1 MAAITYDD
9 LIRRVPQWLYAQNR
23 SLVLDM
29 DDIVRQAHDQL
40 IGVLDHDLFRSIIT
54 GETMTAAS
62 MGVLDL
68 SAEDPPVLEV
78 RSIRVR
84 YRDGVDDWTPLQR
97 RNLETLTMLYARNR
111 PSRPLYYSEYNGP
124 LIIKAF
130 PAPKQDYELEIAAN
144 VEPPVLSETQQT
156 NTMSILAPRAVEK
169 AVFRQAAIYQK
180 NWEDA
185 QVYEK
190 EMIQAVTEANAQVQR
205 RRRDETETR
214 PVETSNI
221 QGQ

>member
-40 IGVLDHDLFRSIIT
+40 IGVLDHDLFRTIIT

-144 VEPPVLSETQQT
+144 VEPPVLSQT
-156 NTMSILAPRAVEK
+156 TADEHHVDPSRRALS
-169 AVFRQAAIYQK
+169 
-180 NWEDA
+180 
-185 QVYEK
+185 
-190 EMIQAVTEANAQVQR
+190 R
-205 RRRDETETR
+205 RPSSVRPPSTRRTGRTR
-214 PVETSNI
+214 RCTRKR
-221 QGQ
+221 